1 MRLLGSLALGVP
13 PGMGFAPVF
22 RLRALHETEGRT
34 MWRNDRDRPDD
45 PRTREQETQR
55 LARDE
60 YDRPRYGSPRGKAG
74 VRPGPEPA
82 WDRSSRAPA
91 YASPHT
97 EADAW
102 AQGAAWSGP
111 PQHTPDQPYGGAQPH
126 HQSTRTVDEVRVHE
140 LMTRRVTNV
149 HPATSVERAAR
160 LMEECDCGALP
171 VIGDNGVLVG
181 MITDRDIAI
190 RIVARGRDARNAIV
204 ADCMTER
211 VFACYANES
220 VTECMRQMARHQ
232 IRRMPIVDD
241 RGRLVG
247 IVAQGDLARHA
258 GHHPLPEERRVLT
271 ETVCAVS
278 QPPHMPYR

>member
-1 MRLLGSLALGVP
+1 
-13 PGMGFAPVF
+13 MGIAPDM
-22 RLRALHETEGRT
+22 AAEISQTEDRI
-34 MWRNDRDRPDD
+34 MWRPDRDRPDD
-45 PRTREQETQR
+45 PRTRERETQR

-60 YDRPRYGSPRGKAG
+60 YDRPRYGSPPSG
-74 VRPGPEPA
+74 VGARMEPA
-82 WDRSSRAPA
+82 WDRNAPGPHHSGGDSGAWSNDAPPGVFDRPAHEHPGAPA
-91 YASPHT
+91 Q
-97 EADAW
+97 D
-102 AQGAAWSGP
+102 
-111 PQHTPDQPYGGAQPH
+111 YGRP
-126 HQSTRTVDEVRVHE
+126 REVEDIRVHE

-160 LMEECDCGALP
+160 LMEDCDCGALP
-171 VIGDNGVLVG
+171 VIGDNGVLIG

-211 VFACYANES
+211 VFACYADES
-220 VTECMRQMARHQ
+220 VTECMRQMALQ
-232 IRRMPIVDD
+232 QVRRMPIVDD

-247 IVAQGDLARHA
+247 IVAQSDLARHA
-258 GHHPLPEERRVLT
+258 GHHAVAHERRALT